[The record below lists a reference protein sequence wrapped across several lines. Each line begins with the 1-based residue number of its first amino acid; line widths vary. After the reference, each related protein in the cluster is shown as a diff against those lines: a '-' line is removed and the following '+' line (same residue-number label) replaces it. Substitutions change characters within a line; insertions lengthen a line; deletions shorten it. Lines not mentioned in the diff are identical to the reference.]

1 MLREAIKDIQRSD
14 ESSKVR
20 HHQLAASRVQMRRLD
35 HWLGQVEAM
44 LEQDHK
50 TVPEPLVSEI
60 AEFVQDIDPKLRRDL
75 ARNRGRSATRVLD
88 VLFDAQEVLMPR
100 TVTRRLR
107 LASLY
112 FRATWNPWARVA
124 RTFEPESRR
133 ERFLAGSGYWV
144 AAPAFGTPQADYLED
159 PVDPS
164 SWRDPSQFP
173 GIRFLA
179 RRRFPAPSPPGPQRS
194 SSGSTGRL
202 PRG

>member
-1 MLREAIKDIQRSD
+1 MSMLREAIKDIQRSD

-100 TVTRRLR
+100 TVTRRGGLVP
-107 LASLY
+107 LV
-112 FRATWNPWARVA
+112 RV
-124 RTFEPESRR
+124 TRR
-133 ERFLAGSGYWV
+133 
-144 AAPAFGTPQADYLED
+144 
-159 PVDPS
+159 
-164 SWRDPSQFP
+164 
-173 GIRFLA
+173 
-179 RRRFPAPSPPGPQRS
+179 
-194 SSGSTGRL
+194 
-202 PRG
+202 